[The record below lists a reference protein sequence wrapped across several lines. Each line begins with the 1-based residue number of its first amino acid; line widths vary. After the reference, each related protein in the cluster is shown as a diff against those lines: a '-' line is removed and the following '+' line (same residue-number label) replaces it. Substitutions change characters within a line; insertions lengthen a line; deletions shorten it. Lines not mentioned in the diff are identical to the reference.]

1 MLTRFAVA
9 ALSGDRSYSITR
21 AKKDL
26 NYSPVITYSEGMKR
40 LREWVINIGG
50 KEKLYEY

>member
-1 MLTRFAVA
+1 MA
-9 ALSGDRSYSITR
+9 ALSGNRSYSIAR

-26 NYSPVITYSEGMKR
+26 GFEPVITYDEGMKR

-50 KEKLYEY
+50 KDKLLEN